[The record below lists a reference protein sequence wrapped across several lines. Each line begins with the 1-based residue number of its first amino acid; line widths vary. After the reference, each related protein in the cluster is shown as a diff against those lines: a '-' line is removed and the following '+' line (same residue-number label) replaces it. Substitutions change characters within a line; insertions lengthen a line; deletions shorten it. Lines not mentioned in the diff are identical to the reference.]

1 MPTIEEEKKPFVN
14 DGVVNDPCC
23 MGKTLDHI
31 SFSVN
36 LSSYSVQIKKF
47 DGKDHIVVPVVML
60 AEGVHNGSDGLVY
73 YSAEEIAKFP
83 NAWNGVP
90 VPLYHPLENGFPI
103 SCNSPEVLESY
114 SMGRVFAA
122 QVLEN
127 GKKLKAELWLDV
139 AKVQALDP
147 ALLAK
152 INSKQPI
159 EVSTGLFFDVDMTEG
174 EWNGE
179 KYSAIA
185 KNFRPDHLAILPSG
199 TGACSV
205 ADGCG
210 IRANSEAVYQKLWQR
225 LVSNVKDASFQEVM
239 EMIRQQVLLP
249 MDKRSSPVSPGF
261 KDTWLKV
268 AWPTYFIYEVEE
280 SGQPEKLYQQS
291 YSLSKDKKEIILDG
305 PPIEVIETR
314 SYKTV
319 QNKSGGKK
327 VDRKQKIEYL
337 TANGY
342 SLDEQAWE
350 AIPDG
355 VLESMVSQVEKVLST
370 NALLTSTQAEVET
383 LKANAA
389 KKPGSPEEFIAQ
401 APADIQATLNR
412 AMARDRQMKKDL
424 VEKLTKNQSIFS
436 LSELEAKP
444 LEELE
449 KLSALA
455 SPKDFSLK
463 GGQTVPVTNA
473 EDETPMEVPTFN
485 FAKK

>member
-1 MPTIEEEKKPFVN
+1 MPTIKEEKKPFVN

-60 AEGVHNGSDGLVY
+60 TEGVHSGSGGPIY
-73 YSAEEIAKFP
+73 YPAEEIAKFP
-83 NAWNGVP
+83 GAWNGVP
-90 VPLYHPLENGFPI
+90 VPLYHPDDVNGFPI

-159 EVSTGLFFDVDMTEG
+159 EVSTGLFFDVDMTGG

-210 IRANSEAVYQKLWQR
+210 IRANEKPPTEIKTR
-225 LVSNVKDASFQEVM
+225 LN
-239 EMIRQQVLLP
+239 
-249 MDKRSSPVSPGF
+249 
-261 KDTWLKV
+261 
-268 AWPTYFIYEVEE
+268 
-280 SGQPEKLYQQS
+280 
-291 YSLSKDKKEIILDG
+291 
-305 PPIEVIETR
+305 
-314 SYKTV
+314 KTPK
-319 QNKSGGKK
+319 NKSGGKK

-337 TANGY
+337 TANGH
-342 SLDEQAWE
+342 SLDEEAWE

-370 NALLTSTQAEVET
+370 NALLTSLQAEVET

-389 KKPGSPEEFIAQ
+389 KQPGSPEEFIAQ

-473 EDETPMEVPTFN
+473 EEETPMEVPTFN